1 MLVPFLIMLR
11 EGIEAALIVGI
22 VAGYLRQSG
31 RGAWM
36 PAVWCGIVLAMGLS
50 LSIFVALYF
59 AAAEFPQRTQ
69 ELFEAIVGIIA
80 VCLLTAMVFW
90 MRKAARTIKD
100 DLKNS
105 IDEAL
110 ASNDHQGL
118 ALLVMVFLAVAREG
132 LESVFFLLATFE
144 QNVDYGAPLGAFLG
158 LAGATGFGAAL
169 YYGGARLNLRLF
181 FRWTSILIIFVA
193 AGLVASSI
201 RALHEAGLWN
211 HLQGIAFDISGVLP
225 ADSVVGSVL
234 SGIFG
239 YQDAPTIGEFIGYLF
254 FLIPA
259 LILFLAAPAYKTAP
273 KPKGAES

>member
-22 VAGYLRQSG
+22 VAGYLRQTG

-90 MRKAARTIKD
+90 MHNAARTIKD
-100 DLKNS
+100 DLQHS

-118 ALLVMVFLAVAREG
+118 ALVGMVFLAVAREG

-144 QNVDYGAPLGAFLG
+144 QNVGYGAPAGALLGILGAVGVGYG
-158 LAGATGFGAAL
+158 L
-169 YYGGARLNLRLF
+169 YRGGMKL
-181 FRWTSILIIFVA
+181 
-193 AGLVASSI
+193 
-201 RALHEAGLWN
+201 
-211 HLQGIAFDISGVLP
+211 
-225 ADSVVGSVL
+225 
-234 SGIFG
+234 
-239 YQDAPTIGEFIGYLF
+239 
-254 FLIPA
+254 
-259 LILFLAAPAYKTAP
+259 
-273 KPKGAES
+273 